1 MGLIT
6 GSIAVIIAVVTSPLW
21 IPILLTAI
29 VAPHFVFIPLGIGA
43 LLTSPIWIPLALIG
57 IPVLFITHPIW
68 LPLLLLIII
77 L

>member
-6 GSIAVIIAVVTSPLW
+6 GSLAVIAAAITSPLW
-21 IPILLTAI
+21 IPVLLTAI
-29 VAPHFVFIPLGIGA
+29 FAPHFVFIPLGIGA
-43 LLTSPIWIPLALIG
+43 LLTSPIWIPLALIA
-57 IPVLFITHPIW
+57 IPILFITHPIW